1 MKDYFIFFKN
11 NSPEI
16 RFGWTL
22 TFLSSFGQTFLI
34 SLYVPTLLEQ
44 FHISEG
50 FFGGIYAISTVIASI
65 LLISIGHTVDHK
77 PIRKVSFYTIL
88 ALAAS
93 TVLLGLSRYHIAIL
107 FVALIG
113 LRLNGQALLSHIS
126 QTILSKRFQVDRGK
140 ALSIASSGFPMGEA
154 VFPVILTSLLIW
166 KGILVTTLSSA
177 AFLLLYLG
185 RLLIFEVKSFDEDL
199 DPSRNTSGKLI
210 VGEFQELLK
219 EKILDYRS
227 CQYVAELC
235 NNRIFFYQYVFA
247 EDLNWSV
254 TLYASF
260 FTVYAVCRF
269 VMAFVGGLLVD
280 RYSARKVFRFYLLP
294 ITIGMIPL
302 IFTQHIFAALFFLAM
317 AGISQGTAGT
327 VKTAVVAETFGTA
340 KLGAIRS
347 FSICS

>member
-1 MKDYFIFFKN
+1 M
-11 NSPEI
+11 
-16 RFGWTL
+16 
-22 TFLSSFGQTFLI
+22 
-34 SLYVPTLLEQ
+34 
-44 FHISEG
+44 
-50 FFGGIYAISTVIASI
+50 
-65 LLISIGHTVDHK
+65 
-77 PIRKVSFYTIL
+77 SFYTIL

-219 EKILDYRS
+219 ENSGLS
-227 CQYVAELC
+227 L
-235 NNRIFFYQYVFA
+235 
-247 EDLNWSV
+247 LP
-254 TLYASF
+254 
-260 FTVYAVCRF
+260 VCR
-269 VMAFVGGLLVD
+269 
-280 RYSARKVFRFYLLP
+280 
-294 ITIGMIPL
+294 
-302 IFTQHIFAALFFLAM
+302 
-317 AGISQGTAGT
+317 
-327 VKTAVVAETFGTA
+327 
-340 KLGAIRS
+340 
-347 FSICS
+347 